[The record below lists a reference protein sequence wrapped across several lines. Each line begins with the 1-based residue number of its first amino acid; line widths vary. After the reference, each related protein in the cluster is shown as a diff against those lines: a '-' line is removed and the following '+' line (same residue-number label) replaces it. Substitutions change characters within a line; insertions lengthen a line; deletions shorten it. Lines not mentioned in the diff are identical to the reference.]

1 MRRVAISVLVV
12 VGVLLIPATA
22 LSHIERNSY
31 WPNAAPDASVHP
43 AAGGKVPK
51 PRSLTS
57 AAHRHKGTHVRV
69 VCKPKSL
76 KSAYQSIR
84 TARKRGVRIRPSV
97 PAARISAKQARRL
110 KKLNRYFFKK
120 CKYRNIQKAVFRSRN
135 NDRIVVMPGL
145 YTEDPSRKKLKND
158 PRCAQYRVKSDKGA
172 NAASYEYQVKCPND
186 QSLIFVG
193 GRSLSGKKPPD
204 PPLQNRHGIPDAG
217 PCKRCNLQI
226 EGSGASP
233 DDVRIDAAKDPRRS
247 QLRKQGTPVKDVDL
261 KADRADGFVI
271 RNMTLAHAAEHA
283 LYVHEA
289 DGYLISKVKVLY
301 NGEYGTLTFAS
312 DHGMTSDCEAAGN
325 GDSGVY
331 PGGAVDTGEQRIEAK
346 PRLNQAITRCDVH
359 HNTLGYSGTM
369 GNATHVYGNNFYDNS
384 TAIATDSF
392 FAGGHPGYPQDSA
405 LFENNKIYGNNF
417 NSYVKGSDVV
427 PRVPV
432 PVGTGL
438 LIAGGN
444 NNTVRGNRIWDNWRR
459 GAMLIAV
466 PDAVSD
472 HTGYGTTSNRNK
484 FYGNVMGVGPH
495 SGSAPNGVDFWWDQ
509 YPGNTDNCWYSNGK
523 ATTDPIAPFM
533 PSSCKNTSPGTF
545 YSTRAQELGGCAAA
559 LEFGSQTRTGSGK
572 APEYDER
579 QCTWF
584 QSPPKPGSSSRPTL
598 PAVPK
603 AKAASF
609 ARTAR
614 DVCHLT
620 RSTTPSCDAFFRQGK

>member
-1 MRRVAISVLVV
+1 MAVL

-22 LSHIERNSY
+22 LSHIERSSY
-31 WPNAAPDASVHP
+31 WPDPAPDKSVKP

-51 PRSLTS
+51 ARSLSS
-57 AAHRHKGTHVRV
+57 AAKRHRGTHVRV
-69 VCKPKSL
+69 VCKPRSL
-76 KSAYQSIR
+76 KSAYASIR
-84 TARKRGVRIRPSV
+84 RARKKGVRIRPTQ
-97 PAARISAKQARRL
+97 PAKRISAKKARGL
-110 KKLNRYFFKK
+110 KRLNRAFFKH
-120 CKYRNIQKAVFRSRN
+120 CRYRNIQRAVFRSRN

-145 YTEDPSRKKLKND
+145 YTEEPSRRKPKND
-158 PRCAQYRVKSDKGA
+158 PKCAQYRVKSDKGA
-172 NAASYEYQVKCPND
+172 NASSYEYQVRCPND

-233 DDVRIDAAKDPRRS
+233 DDVRIDGAKDPRRS
-247 QLRKQGTPVKDVDL
+247 QLRKQGTPTKDVIL
-261 KADRADGFVI
+261 KADRADGLVI
-271 RNMTLAHAAEHA
+271 RNMTLAHATEHA

-289 DGYLISKVKVLY
+289 DGYLINKVKVLF

-312 DHGMTSDCEAAGN
+312 DHGMTSDCEASGN

-331 PGGAVDTGEQRIEAK
+331 PGGAVDTGEQRIEAQ

-359 HNTLGYSGTM
+359 HNTLGYSATM

-384 TAIATDSF
+384 TGITTDSF

-405 LFENNKIYGNNF
+405 VFENNRIYSNNF
-417 NSYVKGSDVV
+417 NSFVKSSDVV

-432 PVGTGL
+432 PVGTGI

-444 NNTVRGNRIWDNWRR
+444 NNEVKGNRMWDNWRR
-459 GAMLIAV
+459 GSMLIAV

-472 HTGYGTTSNRNK
+472 NTGYGTTSNRNK
-484 FYGNVMGVGPH
+484 FHDNVMGLDP
-495 SGSAPNGVDFWWDQ
+495 SGAKVPNGVDFWWDQ
-509 YPGNTDNCWYSNGK
+509 YPGNTDNCWYSNGD
-523 ATTDPIAPFM
+523 ATTDPAAPLM
-533 PSSCKNTSPGTF
+533 PSNCKNTSSGVL
-545 YSTRAQELGGCAAA
+545 YSTRASELGGCAAA

-572 APEYDER
+572 APAYDEK

-584 QSPPKPGSSSRPTL
+584 RSPPKPSSSNSNSPAPPAL
-598 PAVPK
+598 PRK
-603 AKAASF
+603 SAASF

-614 DVCHLT
+614 DVCHLA
-620 RSTTPSCDAFFRQGK
+620 RATTPSCDAFFRQGK